1 MWEKKQH
8 KEVSVVSAPLRL
20 MTQPVTSPIRIGTVL
35 RDTYELVSELGRGG
49 MGTVFLAQHLRL
61 PGKQVAVK
69 VLHAQEETSPEVFAR
84 FRREAEITSRLG
96 HPNIV
101 AVLDFHSL
109 EDGTPYLVMEHLR
122 GESLSKRLR
131 QGAIPLQETLLIARQ
146 IGSALHT
153 AHQAG
158 VVHRDL
164 KPGNVY
170 LVPTESGG
178 VVGQQVKL
186 LDFGISKLVSA
197 QTVHTQED
205 VLLGTPRYMSP
216 EQAMGKNREV
226 DARSDLFAL
235 GCIVYEMLAGRPP
248 FNGDSVAGLIYNI
261 VYEPPDA
268 LGHLCPDAPPSVLAA
283 VERALAKDPKDRF
296 PDVASFIAELTGAPL
311 QSLPPSQPQPQPVA
325 RPETAPRTPG
335 SPSPSSFPT
344 RRGDEPARTVPGRPM
359 AQAQPLAE
367 VPGNTVPLGPTAQ
380 PKSKTPLIAGAA
392 VLLLGAVAAGLWL
405 RPQPPPPPAVS
416 APEST
421 AKVEPSPK
429 PSTPPPAVVATPAE
443 TPPAESEPNEPAPS
457 EQVAATSAAE
467 TRPTPRAPARQSP
480 PEVIPEE
487 VRKDLA
493 DAEEALGKNN
503 AEEALRLARL
513 SQRKKI
519 TGASYSVITR
529 AHCRQSDLA
538 NARAQWAKVP
548 AAERTRVRQY
558 CKQYEINL

>member
-1 MWEKKQH
+1 
-8 KEVSVVSAPLRL
+8 
-20 MTQPVTSPIRIGTVL
+20 MTQPVASSIRIGTIL

-69 VLHAQEETSPEVFAR
+69 VLHAQEETSPEVYAR

-101 AVLDFHSL
+101 AVFDFHSL

-131 QGAIPLQETLLIARQ
+131 QGAIPLQEALLIARQ

-186 LDFGISKLVSA
+186 LDFGISKLASA
-197 QTVHTQED
+197 QTVHTKED

-235 GCIVYEMLAGRPP
+235 GCIVYEMLTGRPP

-261 VYEPPDA
+261 VYQPPDA
-268 LGHLCPDAPPSVLAA
+268 LGLLCPDVPPSVIAA
-283 VERALAKDPKDRF
+283 VDRALSKDPKDRF
-296 PDVASFIAELTGAPL
+296 PDVASFIAELTGTPL
-311 QSLPPSQPQPQPVA
+311 QSLPPSQPQPTA
-325 RPETAPRTPG
+325 RPEATPRAPG
-335 SPSPSSFPT
+335 SPSSFPT
-344 RRGDEPARTVPGRPM
+344 RRADEPANTVPGRRPTT
-359 AQAQPLAE
+359 QPQAE
-367 VPGNTVPLGPTAQ
+367 VPGNTVPLGPTVQ
-380 PKSKTPLIAGAA
+380 PKSKVPLIAGGVA
-392 VLLLGAVAAGLWL
+392 VLLVAVAAAGWWL
-405 RPQPPPPPAVS
+405 RPQTPPAPAVS
-416 APEST
+416 TPEST
-421 AKVEPSPK
+421 AKAEPPPK
-429 PSTPPPAVVATPAE
+429 PATPPPAVVTAPAE
-443 TPPAESEPNEPAPS
+443 TPPTGSEPSESAPS
-457 EQVAATSAAE
+457 EQVAATTTAE
-467 TRPTPRAPARQSP
+467 TRPTPRTTARQGP
-480 PEVIPEE
+480 PEVMPEE
-487 VRKDLA
+487 VRKDLT
-493 DAEEALGKNN
+493 DAEQALKDGNAAEAI
-503 AEEALRLARL
+503 RLARR
-513 SQRKKI
+513 SQRMKI
-519 TGASYSVITR
+519 TGASFSVLTR
-529 AHCRQSDLA
+529 AHCHQSDLA

-548 AAERTRVRQY
+548 SAERTRVRQY